1 MSYKDAYHPKVKSD
15 LKKLDKPVAKE
26 IHDTHLD
33 GILDRPFAGESL
45 YGELKEVFSYHFR
58 KNKADYRIA
67 YTVDDEKKV
76 VYFIM
81 IAKRENFYDIL
92 KRRLS

>member
-1 MSYKDAYHPKVKSD
+1 MSYKDVYHPKVKSD
-15 LKKLDKPVAKE
+15 LKKLDKPVVKD
-26 IHDTHLD
+26 IHDIHLD
-33 GILDRPFAGESL
+33 FILDKPLAGERL
-45 YGELKEVFSYHFR
+45 YGELEEVFSYHFR

-67 YTVDDEKKV
+67 YTVDDEKKI

-81 IAKRENFYDIL
+81 IAKRENFYETL